1 MIDEVFV
8 YQKYT
13 TDNVFNKA
21 DELLRRAEVLSRND
35 KTDYIVS
42 SYINK
47 TSKVSSVENSFM
59 TTSKSL
65 SMNSI

>member
-47 TSKVSSVENSFM
+47 TSKVPSVENSFM